1 MLELTKAKRI
11 FVDAFRKDLD
21 IYNRKING
29 TLKKI
34 DLYKTKIDEL
44 KELIKNSNN
53 KENNPKKEL
62 TKMFEEVYA
71 LSFVENVFY
80 DDNILKVICKKTD
93 RVNGTIVL
101 SFVLTT
107 TPIIIEVEVVWEK
120 DKGNAKRY
128 SYDVDR
134 KEARDIWKESKNLAI
149 MIMCLYESL
158 LAFLNL

>member
-11 FVDAFRKDLD
+11 FVDAFRKDLN

-71 LSFVENVFY
+71 LPFVENVFY

>member
-29 TLKKI
+29 TLKRI

>member
-29 TLKKI
+29 TLKRI

-71 LSFVENVFY
+71 LPFVENVFY

>member
-71 LSFVENVFY
+71 LPFVENVFY